1 MKVQVHNYWEIII
14 HHIDTIIR
22 IYIYINMGSY
32 QCSIY
37 MGSYIYYIYIY
48 GILYIFYH
56 IYTQSPKNSTV
67 TSPNHHP
74 SWKIDCQIAIEI
86 KQKTPLKTKDP
97 SSWSTCWPLPPV
109 NQPHAPMTCGR
120 RRFDSPQ
127 PSLGDGSPTVKN
139 TTWLENGTYHFN
151 AQDFYKNSTL
161 EYLKYI
167 LS

>member
-1 MKVQVHNYWEIII
+1 
-14 HHIDTIIR
+14 
-22 IYIYINMGSY
+22 MGSY

-37 MGSYIYYIYIY
+37 IY
-48 GILYIFYH
+48 GILYILYMGYYISFTKYICIY
-56 IYTQSPKNSTV
+56 IYTVTKEFHGNITKSSPIMKNPLSNRNRNQTKN
-67 TSPNHHP
+67 T
-74 SWKIDCQIAIEI
+74 I
-86 KQKTPLKTKDP
+86 KKKNIKTKDP

-139 TTWLENGTYHFN
+139 TTWLENGTHHFN
-151 AQDFYKNSTL
+151 AQDFYKKSWETSTL